1 MAGDKAVDLINN
13 KQLLLNLNEPAKG
26 DFSFVRPGKAFR
38 SDLQGD
44 RIKASID
51 FAKSMNFQYVEP

>member
-1 MAGDKAVDLINN
+1 MASRHAGDKAVDLINN

-44 RIKASID
+44 RIKLLLTSP
-51 FAKSMNFQYVEP
+51 NP